1 MKNEPL
7 LKIEDLTI
15 SFPENGQQNLVVDH
29 ISFSLEE
36 GEILG
41 IVGESGSGKTM
52 SALAI
57 MNLLPKES
65 VILDGSICFLDREI
79 IGAPAEEL
87 RKLKG
92 TRMAMIFQEPMT
104 SFNPLLTIGVQ
115 VEEMLKLHEKCP
127 AKEYRE
133 RTLAALLEA
142 GLEEVDTVY
151 DQYPHQLSGGMRQRA
166 MIAMAMIAGPK
177 LLIADEPTTALDVTI
192 QDKIMRLLKKINQTH
207 NTSIIL
213 VSHDLGV
220 IKSICN
226 RTLVMKDGKIVESGK
241 ARELFLHPQTEYT
254 KELVAAAPAT
264 WMKQQEIAS
273 AGEKAILQENIVR
286 KQITKENAP
295 LEKDTEEKTH
305 EKYSSAEYSAEDSTE
320 DSTEGSFLLRS
331 KTDDSISLRSKTEES
346 TNSDNGSE
354 KNTPGE
360 IILEVEDLNVF
371 YTSSTGGFFK
381 GKGRKQIVKNA
392 SLMISRGESLGIV
405 GESGCGKTTLAKAI
419 AGLIKDTQGLVSIV
433 PATDREGRQ
442 VNSRPQMVFQ
452 DPYGSLNPVK
462 KVKWIL
468 EEPLRIRGNISK
480 AERKKMVLEVI
491 RQVGLSDIHLSRFVS
506 QLSGG
511 QRQRVA
517 IAAALILNP
526 ELIILDEPVSS
537 LDVTVQA
544 QILKL
549 LKDLQQKYQ
558 LSYLFISHDLNVIY
572 QVCDR
577 VCVMY
582 QGEIVETR
590 DTKELFINP
599 QHEYSKVLLEASLP
613 D

>member
-1 MKNEPL
+1 
-7 LKIEDLTI
+7 
-15 SFPENGQQNLVVDH
+15 
-29 ISFSLEE
+29 
-36 GEILG
+36 
-41 IVGESGSGKTM
+41 
-52 SALAI
+52 
-57 MNLLPKES
+57 
-65 VILDGSICFLDREI
+65 
-79 IGAPAEEL
+79 
-87 RKLKG
+87 
-92 TRMAMIFQEPMT
+92 
-104 SFNPLLTIGVQ
+104 
-115 VEEMLKLHEKCP
+115 
-127 AKEYRE
+127 
-133 RTLAALLEA
+133 
-142 GLEEVDTVY
+142 
-151 DQYPHQLSGGMRQRA
+151 
-166 MIAMAMIAGPK
+166 
-177 LLIADEPTTALDVTI
+177 
-192 QDKIMRLLKKINQTH
+192 MRLLKKINQTH

-213 VSHDLGV
+213 VSHDLSV

-226 RTLVMKDGKIVESGK
+226 RTLVMKDGKIVESGN
-241 ARELFLHPQTEYT
+241 ARKLFLHPETEYT

-273 AGEKAILQENIVR
+273 AEEKSILQENIVR
-286 KQITKENAP
+286 KQITEENSP
-295 LEKDTEEKTH
+295 IKTNTEKKTK
-305 EKYSSAEYSAEDSTE
+305 EKYSSIKYSAEDSIVESTE
-320 DSTEGSFLLRS
+320 DCTEASY
-331 KTDDSISLRSKTEES
+331 SLRSITEENTS
-346 TNSDNGSE
+346 NDYGSE

-360 IILEVEDLNVF
+360 IILEVEDLNIF
-371 YTSSTGGFFK
+371 YKSSTNGFFK
-381 GKGRKQIVKNA
+381 VKGRKQIVKNA
-392 SLMISRGESLGIV
+392 SLMIRRGESLGIV

-419 AGLIKDTQGLVSIV
+419 AGLIKDTQGLISI
-433 PATDREGRQ
+433 TTMNEKDGRQ

-491 RQVGLSDIHLSRFVS
+491 RQVGLNDMHLARYVS

-549 LKDLQQKYQ
+549 LKDLQQQYQ

-582 QGEIVETR
+582 EGEIVETR
-590 DTKELFINP
+590 DTRELFLNP
-599 QHEYSKVLLEASLP
+599 HHDYSKLLLEASLP